1 MEVFPPPLL
10 ILTGGICLWT
20 ERYFNSV
27 SLYLSVF
34 VFLFAI
40 GPHPSILPC
49 SILPRNTLTSK
60 FFQPFSTFDNRNN
73 DLFQV
78 YYDSDNIR
86 RDVVAFNPDVK
97 PEVDYLSNSDI
108 L

>member
-1 MEVFPPPLL
+1 MEVFPLPRP

-34 VFLFAI
+34 VFSFAI
-40 GPHPSILPC
+40 GPQTSFRAV
-49 SILPRNTLTSK
+49 SSMTSK
-60 FFQPFSTFDNRNN
+60 SMPFLEPLSTYHNRNN
-73 DLFQV
+73 NLFQV